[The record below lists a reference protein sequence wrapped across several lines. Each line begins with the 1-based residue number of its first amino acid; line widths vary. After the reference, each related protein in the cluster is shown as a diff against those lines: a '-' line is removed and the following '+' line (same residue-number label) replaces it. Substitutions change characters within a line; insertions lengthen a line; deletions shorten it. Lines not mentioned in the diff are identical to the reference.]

1 MLCNNKSFIIYT
13 VQVENGKRAT
23 SVLLPAFPA
32 PAAPDMPDTQNFA
45 INCTGRTGGQMFPS
59 EKPGGPGVRPDPWG
73 LRGSPF

>member
-1 MLCNNKSFIIYT
+1 
-13 VQVENGKRAT
+13 
-23 SVLLPAFPA
+23 VLLPAFPA